1 MDSAWLVFGVRN
13 KTRVVVG
20 TDYRTEP
27 KRLDLTKRQVYEG
40 TRPSIALRGIRA
52 IDHPSGRLVVF
63 EIPPA
68 PQGMPISWKGH
79 FYSRAGENL
88 MPLSMDKL
96 DAIRAEESLFD
107 WTAQAVSRRRG
118 LRPLIRRPV
127 RGEKSLQRA
136 QWPAHSPRDDRLV
149 V

>member
-27 KRLDLTKRQVYEG
+27 KRLDLTKKQVYDG

-88 MPLSMDKL
+88 TPLSMDKL

-107 WTAQAVSRRRG
+107 WTAQAVADAEVSEISHP
-118 LRPLIRRPV
+118 RP
-127 RGEKSLQRA
+127 
-136 QWPAHSPRDDRLV
+136 
-149 V
+149 